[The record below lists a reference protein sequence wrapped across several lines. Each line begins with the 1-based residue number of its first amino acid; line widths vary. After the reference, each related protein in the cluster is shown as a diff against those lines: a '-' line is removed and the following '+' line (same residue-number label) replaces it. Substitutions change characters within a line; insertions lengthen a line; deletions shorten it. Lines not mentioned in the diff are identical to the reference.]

1 MLVHT
6 LTILYI
12 LITRSLGEATPCLTA
27 FASGQA
33 AGYRMMRTIRR
44 EPEIYSDV
52 IDGIVLENL
61 RGDIEMRNVYFSYP
75 SRPDQLIFDGFSLH
89 VLCGTIMAIVGE
101 SGSGKSTVI
110 NLLERFY
117 DPQTGEVLIDGVNMK
132 NLRLG
137 HIRKKI
143 GLVCQEPLLF
153 ATTIRENIVYGR
165 DDATTEEIMVA
176 AELANAAKF
185 IDKLPNVW
193 KSLKC
198 LRVQNSI
205 LITVVL

>member
-1 MLVHT
+1 
-6 LTILYI
+6 
-12 LITRSLGEATPCLTA
+12 
-27 FASGQA
+27 
-33 AGYRMMRTIRR
+33 
-44 EPEIYSDV
+44 
-52 IDGIVLENL
+52 
-61 RGDIEMRNVYFSYP
+61 
-75 SRPDQLIFDGFSLH
+75 
-89 VLCGTIMAIVGE
+89 
-101 SGSGKSTVI
+101 
-110 NLLERFY
+110 
-117 DPQTGEVLIDGVNMK
+117 
-132 NLRLG
+132 
-137 HIRKKI
+137 
-143 GLVCQEPLLF
+143 LF

>member
-1 MLVHT
+1 M
-6 LTILYI
+6 
-12 LITRSLGEATPCLTA
+12 TA

-33 AGYRMMRTIRR
+33 AGYRMMRIIQRK
-44 EPEIYSDV
+44 PEIYSDG
-52 IDGIVLENL
+52 IDGIVLENI

-89 VLCGTIMAIVGE
+89 VLCGTISAIVGE

-117 DPQTGEVLIDGVNMK
+117 DPQTGEVLIDGVNIK

-137 HIRKKI
+137 CVREKI
-143 GLVCQEPLLF
+143 GLVFQEPLLF

-176 AELANAAKF
+176 VELANAAKF
-185 IDKLPNVW
+185 IDKLPNV
-193 KSLKC
+193 
-198 LRVQNSI
+198 
-205 LITVVL
+205 